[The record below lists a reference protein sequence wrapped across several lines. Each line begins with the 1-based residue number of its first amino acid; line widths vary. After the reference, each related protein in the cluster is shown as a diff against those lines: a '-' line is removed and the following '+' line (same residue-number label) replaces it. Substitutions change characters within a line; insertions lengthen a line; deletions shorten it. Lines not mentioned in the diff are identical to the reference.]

1 MSIEALP
8 FIVKE
13 LPLIPE
19 ASKSPLVAS
28 EFVNL
33 PTKPD
38 ILPSEIIFFFELIF
52 PSVEILP
59 VAFNVIVWIVP
70 VEFIFWTAKFC
81 PIVTSLTKVELG
93 AETFKLSETDKSLTV
108 ILFRSKLLPLKVIEL
123 LTVKS
128 SNNPEFDLIE
138 SETFKSPEVKVNL
151 LLIFK
156 LPEKSKDIILDFTVD
171 VPLPITNAPLLTG
184 LLYLPNN
191 VS

>member
-1 MSIEALP
+1 MP

-52 PSVEILP
+52 PSAEILP

-81 PIVTSLTKVELG
+81 PIVTSLTKVELD
-93 AETFKLSETDKSLTV
+93 AETFKLSVIDKSLTV